1 MKGPPESPKQADL
14 PGVLAQMNLLKLI
27 SLEALIRDHSH
38 ITFIQRR
45 VGGSAK
51 IWQLHNGM
59 GGWGTKNMMDNA
71 FTTGIYRKLQ
81 STPTLFT
88 NLCNIDF

>member
-51 IWQLHNGM
+51 I
-59 GGWGTKNMMDNA
+59 
-71 FTTGIYRKLQ
+71 
-81 STPTLFT
+81 
-88 NLCNIDF
+88 